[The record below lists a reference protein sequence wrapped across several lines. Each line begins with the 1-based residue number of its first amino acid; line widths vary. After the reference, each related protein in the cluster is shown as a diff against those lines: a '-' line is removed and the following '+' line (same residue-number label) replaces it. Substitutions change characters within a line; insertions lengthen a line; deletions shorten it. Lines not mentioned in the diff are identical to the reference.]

1 MKLSLTYVTGAIGL
15 EILSILG
22 IDLPMPYA
30 PCIYAVLILLIGYE
44 VLWEGLQAL
53 FKVQFDSINL
63 LMLIAVCAAFYLG
76 EYTEALVVIALYILG
91 EKLED
96 RGLDKSKS
104 ALDGL
109 VSKSPKK
116 ACVKDLGNEI
126 PVEEVAVGTII
137 QVKPHDLIPLDGEV
151 TSGETAVDE
160 SNITG
165 EPVAKEKR
173 TGDTV
178 FAGTLNQGGFIEIK
192 TTKAA
197 SDTTFAQIVEL
208 TYQAQQNRS
217 ESQRFIQKFA
227 SVYTPIIIVLAVLLF
242 VIPVFLLGQ
251 DLNKWLEQA
260 VSLLV
265 IACPC
270 ALVIS
275 TPVAIYAALGNASEK
290 GILIK
295 GGKYLETFAT
305 VKAIALDKTRTITFG
320 KPVVSDVVPLNGAG
334 MNELLACSAGTEL
347 FSEHP
352 MAQAIVDYSRKE
364 GYEPHKAEKFES
376 VAGKGAK
383 AHCITCN
390 YAPVLVGNLEMI
402 SEQLPVGANPCGRPI
417 ATETGVRTIIDT
429 FANQGKTCV
438 IVSCNH
444 DVKGVIALMDEV
456 KPDSALAIQELQK
469 LGIEPVM
476 LTGDSVQAANH
487 IASQVGI
494 QGVYGSLLPQDKSA
508 IIKQLKDQY
517 QAVAMVGDGVNDAP
531 ALAESTVGIAMGA
544 AGSDT
549 ALEVA
554 NIALMNDQLASLPYL
569 TRLSRKTIAT
579 IKWNTAGAI
588 GIKLLCIGLAFCG
601 WSNLVFAIVA
611 DVGVMLVV
619 VLISL
624 RLLKFT

>member
-1 MKLSLTYVTGAIGL
+1 MNMKQSIMYVLAAVGL
-15 EILSILG
+15 EILSIVG
-22 IDLPMPYA
+22 VELPAAFAPYA
-30 PCIYAVLILLIGYE
+30 YAALVLLIGYE
-44 VLWEGLQAL
+44 VLWEGVKAL
-53 FKVQFDSINL
+53 CKAQFSSINL

-96 RGLDKSKS
+96 HGIDRSKS

-109 VSKSPKK
+109 VNKSPKK
-116 ACVKDLGNEI
+116 AFVKAMGCEI
-126 PVEEVAVGTII
+126 SVEEVAVGTII
-137 QVKPHDLIPLDGEV
+137 QVKPHDLIPLDGV
-151 TSGETAVDE
+151 VASGETAVDE
-160 SNITG
+160 SPITG
-165 EPVAKEKR
+165 EPIAKEKR

-178 FAGTLNQGGFIEIK
+178 FAGTLNQSGFIEVK
-192 TTKAA
+192 TTKEAK
-197 SDTTFAQIVEL
+197 DTTFAQIVEL

-227 SVYTPIIIVLAVLLF
+227 QIYTPIIIVLAVLVF
-242 VIPVFLLGQ
+242 AIPVFLLGGEV
-251 DLNKWLEQA
+251 DRWLEQA
-260 VSLLV
+260 VTLLV

-295 GGKYLETFAT
+295 GGKYLEAFAA
-305 VKAIALDKTRTITFG
+305 VKAVALDKTRTITYG
-320 KPVVSDVVPLNGAG
+320 KPIVSDVVPLNGADVA
-334 MNELLACSAGTEL
+334 ELLACSAGTEL

-352 MAQAIVDYSRKE
+352 MAQAIVDYTKKK
-364 GYEPHKAEKFES
+364 GHEPHLAEKFES
-376 VAGKGAK
+376 IAGKGAK

-390 YAPVLVGNLEMI
+390 HAPVLVGNMEL
-402 SEQLPVGANPCGRPI
+402 I
-417 ATETGVRTIIDT
+417 AGNKEVQALVDK
-429 FANQGKTCV
+429 FSNEGKTCV

-444 DVKGVIALMDEV
+444 EVKGIIALTDEV
-456 KPDSALAIQELQK
+456 KPDSTAAIAALQQ

-476 LTGDSVQAANH
+476 LTGDSIPAARH

-494 QGVYGSLLPQDKSA
+494 TNVHGGLLPQDKSA
-508 IIKQLKDQY
+508 IIKQLKQQY
-517 QAVAMVGDGVNDAP
+517 TAVAMVGDGVNDAP

-554 NIALMNDQLASLPYL
+554 NIALMNDQLSLLPYL
-569 TRLSRKTIAT
+569 TRLSKKTLAT
-579 IKWNTAGAI
+579 IQWNTAGAI
-588 GIKLLCIGLAFCG
+588 GIKLLCILLAFCG
-601 WSNLVFAIVA
+601 WSNLVFAIMA

-624 RLLKFT
+624 RLLKFK